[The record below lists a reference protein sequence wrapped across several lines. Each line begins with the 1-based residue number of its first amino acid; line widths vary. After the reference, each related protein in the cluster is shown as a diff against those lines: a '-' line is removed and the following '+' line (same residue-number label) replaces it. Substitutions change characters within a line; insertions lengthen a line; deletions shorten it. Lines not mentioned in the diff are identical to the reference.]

1 MGLRLIS
8 SISQGADL
16 TLANIS
22 LRAAADASAPA
33 ADAATRT
40 LIARGQCV
48 AQLGNCIACHTAE
61 KGS

>member
-1 MGLRLIS
+1 MGLGLIS
-8 SISQGADL
+8 LISQGTALALADIL
-16 TLANIS
+16 

-40 LIARGQCV
+40 LIARGQYG
-48 AQLGNCIACHTAE
+48 AQLGDCIACHTAE